1 MLRGA
6 KVSMVRITWVSCIY
20 PVYAMGFATLGSA
33 LFYGGVAQWRRQ
45 GAVNA
50 PQGNNEGSSPSS
62 SNPVLPGSRMMVSAA
77 QCQETGTALHE
88 DHNRRRENSRI
99 DL

>member
-1 MLRGA
+1 
-6 KVSMVRITWVSCIY
+6 
-20 PVYAMGFATLGSA
+20 
-33 LFYGGVAQWRRQ
+33 
-45 GAVNA
+45 
-50 PQGNNEGSSPSS
+50 
-62 SNPVLPGSRMMVSAA
+62 VLPGSRMMVSAA